1 MPDIRRL
8 ADLAAEK
15 IRGGYNAPHAA
26 RSALKD
32 LEVPMEERERLF
44 HEILSELSRRSR
56 ARRKKKS
63 ASWRKKKIKGNK
75 PFDTSSLGQDES
87 TLSSCSSLA
96 VIKNDPE
103 CLEEAL
109 KKEREIEAYRMMY
122 ERGDHLLPDQ

>member
-1 MPDIRRL
+1 MLDIRGL

-32 LEVPMEERERLF
+32 LEIPAEEREQLF
-44 HEILSELSRRSR
+44 HDILSELSRRSR
-56 ARRKKKS
+56 ARRKKNKT
-63 ASWRKKKIKGNK
+63 KKIKGNK
-75 PFDTSSLGQDES
+75 PFDTSSFGQDES

-96 VIKNDPE
+96 VIKNDPKR
-103 CLEEAL
+103 LEEAL

-122 ERGDHLLPDQ
+122 ERGDHLLPDP

>member
-1 MPDIRRL
+1 MLDIRGL

-32 LEVPMEERERLF
+32 LEIPAEEREQLF
-44 HEILSELSRRSR
+44 HDILSELSRRSR
-56 ARRKKKS
+56 ARRKKNKT
-63 ASWRKKKIKGNK
+63 KKIKGNK

-96 VIKNDPE
+96 VIKNDPKR
-103 CLEEAL
+103 LEEAL

-122 ERGDHLLPDQ
+122 ERGDHLLPDP

>member
-32 LEVPMEERERLF
+32 LEIPAEEREQLF
-44 HEILSELSRRSR
+44 HDILSELSRRSR
-56 ARRKKKS
+56 ARRKKNKT
-63 ASWRKKKIKGNK
+63 KKIKGNK

-96 VIKNDPE
+96 VIKNDPKR
-103 CLEEAL
+103 LEEAL

-122 ERGDHLLPDQ
+122 ERGDHLLPDP